1 MHGIR
6 NALHANPGPTTPSQ
20 DCDKKARL
28 HGLPISSG
36 QAAGESLWSKGVLT
50 SAVFRF
56 LCATFALAALLLP
69 ISVSAHANHD
79 ASDEVGV
86 QHQH

>member
-1 MHGIR
+1 MLSMRIQAPQRRHRIATKRIG
-6 NALHANPGPTTPSQ
+6 
-20 DCDKKARL
+20 L